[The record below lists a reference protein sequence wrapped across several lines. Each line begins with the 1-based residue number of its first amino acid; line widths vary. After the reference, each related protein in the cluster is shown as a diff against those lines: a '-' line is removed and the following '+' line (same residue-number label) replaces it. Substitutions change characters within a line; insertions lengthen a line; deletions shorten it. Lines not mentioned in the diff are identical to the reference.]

1 MISELKSLSAV
12 CPFFIPDQ
20 QGDLFALYYP
30 PVSGGPPKQIF
41 IHIPAFAD
49 EMNKSR
55 RMISLQAREFAAKEY
70 AVLIIDLFG
79 TGDSQGDF
87 SDANWTAWRQS
98 LLSLCRALLQQGF
111 TISLWALR
119 CGTLLALDMAEK
131 SEIQFENFLMWQPVL
146 NGETFMMQFLRL
158 RVASALMDRNAP
170 REKTA
175 DLKKM
180 LQDGHLLEV
189 AGYGLNPELVN
200 PLMAI
205 RANQFKKLPF
215 KKIAIIEVIGDS
227 QKGAPIN
234 RKFVDELQ
242 HKDFDVSLQSVAG
255 SPFWS
260 TQEIVEVPEL
270 ITASL
275 QCI

>member
-1 MISELKSLSAV
+1 MINKLKSLTSV
-12 CPFFIPDQ
+12 SPFFIPDD
-20 QGDLFALYYP
+20 QGEIFAIYYP
-30 PVSGGPPKQIF
+30 PASGGSAEQVL

-55 RMISLQAREFAAKEY
+55 RMVAIQAREFARKDY
-70 AVLIIDLFG
+70 AVLVIDLFG

-98 LLSLCRALLQQGF
+98 LLAICQALLQQGF
-111 TISLWALR
+111 SISLWALR
-119 CGTLLALDMAEK
+119 CGALLALDLAEK
-131 SEIQFENFLMWQPVL
+131 AEIPFQNMLLWQPVL

-158 RVASALMDRNAP
+158 RVASAIMDRNAP

-175 DLKKM
+175 DLKKI
-180 LQDGHLLEV
+180 LQNGELLEV
-189 AGYGLNPELVN
+189 AGYSLNPDLVN
-200 PLMAI
+200 PLMAM

-215 KKIAIIEVIGDS
+215 KNIAILEVIGDS
-227 QKGAPIN
+227 QNGSPVN
-234 RKFVDELQ
+234 RKFADELQ
-242 HKDFDVSLQSVAG
+242 HKGRNATLQSVAG